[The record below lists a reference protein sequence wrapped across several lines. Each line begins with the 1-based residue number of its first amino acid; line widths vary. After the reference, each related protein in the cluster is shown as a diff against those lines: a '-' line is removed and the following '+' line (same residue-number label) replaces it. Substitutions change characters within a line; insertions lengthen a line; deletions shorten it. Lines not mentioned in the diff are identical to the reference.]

1 MSGNLTKVNIR
12 SDPVFWEAQCL
23 SNDLRSLARTLGS
36 LSRRGSLGGS
46 MALSLRSSGKSLAE
60 MLQVKWFGQ
69 K

>member
-1 MSGNLTKVNIR
+1 MPRPI
-12 SDPVFWEAQCL
+12 PVFWEAKCL

-46 MALSLRSSGKSLAE
+46 MALSLRSSSKRLAE
-60 MLQVKWFGQ
+60 MLQVKWLGQ